1 MISVELSS
9 EDQLRLNVLLAN
21 NIDAVRIDEQ
31 KMTLYALSGEE
42 EATVK
47 LNPNCRSERYLRGVR
62 ELLSGHVLGSP
73 GGYPVFLK
81 RWTRMGQMRDAN
93 LAELLRLGE
102 PEAVV
107 AVAGASGLDDELARR
122 AWWASPT
129 SDTAR
134 CMLANKTITQ
144 GPMGKILAEYLVE
157 YLPFETE
164 PLIIIESVRLV
175 LQRGLINEAIRQKL
189 WAKGKH
195 KRTYHVGFLVATPND
210 LPEPVP
216 ARHDLAEHASAL
228 QQLETEGNAYAR
240 LLQQVLDA
248 RGQSFIAVAKAVMH
262 KPYDQDDVV
271 ALLNAIEN
279 YFSCVSSSDNKDQ
292 DIQNIISETCAEC
305 DAAKDKALAKLLQAV
320 PSLQSEIR
328 AMMVLARSGEA
339 IVTPVFSQTT
349 AIGTLMRKKLEPV
362 TTPLFEQFAILRG
375 KAC

>member
-1 MISVELSS
+1 MELSS

-73 GGYPVFLK
+73 GGYPIFLK
-81 RWTRMGQMRDAN
+81 RWTRMGQMRNAN
-93 LAELLRLGE
+93 LAGLLRLGE

-107 AVAGASGLDDELARR
+107 AVAGAPGLDDELARR

-134 CMLANKTITQ
+134 CMLANKTVIQ
-144 GPMGKILAEYLVE
+144 GPMGKILAEHLVE
-157 YLPFETE
+157 HLPFETE
-164 PLIIIESVRLV
+164 PLIIIESVRLI
-175 LQRGLINEAIRQKL
+175 LQRGLINEVIRQKL
-189 WAKGKH
+189 WVRGKH
-195 KRTYHVGFLVATPND
+195 KCAYHIGFLVATPDD
-210 LPEPVP
+210 LPEPAP

-228 QQLETEGNAYAR
+228 QQLETEGNVYAR

-248 RGQSFIAVAKAVMH
+248 QGQSFIAVAETVMR

-279 YFSCVSSSDNKDQ
+279 YFSCVSSGNNKDQ
-292 DIQNIISETCAEC
+292 DIQNIINETCAEC
-305 DAAKDKALAKLLQAV
+305 DTAKDEALATLLQAV

-339 IVTPVFSQTT
+339 IVTPVFSRTT

-362 TTPLFEQFAILRG
+362 TTRLFEQFAILQG